1 MERDMKYII
10 ILTISLIILNICC
23 LKPTQPKSQ
32 EDYINALINCSH
44 LKTMEQ
50 RDTCRFNLNK

>member
-1 MERDMKYII
+1 MKYII
-10 ILTISLIILNICC
+10 ILTISLIILNIYC